1 MTVQSAVTEGRVPF
15 FVLFFFTY
23 TIQYIYIPS
32 LHYSSKVSLQAMV
45 EYYTALLSLV
55 TGMEWDNTHTY
66 MLLLQLAVQYL
77 ISLTS

>member
-1 MTVQSAVTEGRVPF
+1 
-15 FVLFFFTY
+15 
-23 TIQYIYIPS
+23 
-32 LHYSSKVSLQAMV
+32 MV